1 MNFTSF
7 TRRAL
12 MTTVFVSIAGAAH
25 AQPSQLTIVSGSP
38 GGSWYPIAA
47 GISAIF
53 GREGIRSNAESGA
66 GVTNMIQ
73 VSMGQA
79 ELGVTTST
87 IPPMA
92 YAGEPPF
99 DQVLDNNRAL
109 ATLFP
114 NAIHIAATEQSGIAT
129 LEDLAGKRINTTA
142 VGNSTQQA
150 FVDVLTA
157 AGMDESEIET
167 SRGSQNFAAD
177 AVKDGSLDGLVLLSA
192 YPNGTYTE
200 LFSTVDMTLL
210 NLDDEIL
217 AALEEANPGYSPST
231 IPAGT
236 YPGQDDDVATARSDL
251 ILFANEDMSDEDAY
265 WIVSTLLDHI
275 GEIQGIHAIMAD
287 LTPEFMAN
295 VQGMPLHP
303 GAIEAYGEAGIAIP
317 NAD

>member
-1 MNFTSF
+1 MKFTVVTHRVF
-7 TRRAL
+7 MATAFVAL
-12 MTTVFVSIAGAAH
+12 AGAAH
-25 AQPSQLTIVSGSP
+25 AQPNQLTIVSGSP

-47 GISAIF
+47 GMSAIF
-53 GREGIRSNAESGA
+53 GREGIRSNAETGA

-92 YAGEPPF
+92 EAGEAPF
-99 DQVLDNNRAL
+99 EQTLDNNRAL

-114 NAIHIAATEQSGIAT
+114 NAMHIAVTDDSGIAT
-129 LEDLAGKRINTTA
+129 LDDLVGMRINTTA

-157 AGMDESEIET
+157 AGIEESEVET

-200 LFSTVDMTLL
+200 LFSSVDMNLL
-210 NLDDEIL
+210 SLDEEIL
-217 AALEEANPGYSPST
+217 AALGEANPGYSPST

-251 ILFANEDMSDEDAY
+251 ILFANQDMSDEDAH
-265 WIVSTLLDHI
+265 WIVSTLLNHMD
-275 GEIQGIHAIMAD
+275 ELQGIHAIMSD
-287 LTPEFMAN
+287 LTPDTMAN

-303 GAIEAYGEAGIAIP
+303 GALEAYSAAGIAIP
-317 NAD
+317 DAD